1 MGEGLLVPMG
11 EGLLV
16 PMGEGLLVPM
26 GEGLLVP
33 MGDSGIYFTKIPM
46 PAQVMTA
53 ERAAQLTDT
62 CAESFVSLVT
72 ACITNGR
79 ASQAADIS

>member
-1 MGEGLLVPMG
+1 
-11 EGLLV
+11 
-16 PMGEGLLVPM
+16 M

-33 MGDSGIYFTKIPM
+33 MGDSDSYFTKIPM
-46 PAQVMTA
+46 PAQVMTTK
-53 ERAAQLTDT
+53 LTDT

-79 ASQAADIS
+79 ASRAADIS